1 MLATTIAPTPCPR
14 FTPAEATLSPMPNR
28 DGFAPTHV
36 PRVSFPVVPTKL
48 VSALPPFDPF
58 PCLRSQHGRPAMECD
73 IGFAERA
80 LVASGAAVVSVVLVN
95 VLDVTKVRL

>member
-1 MLATTIAPTPCPR
+1 
-14 FTPAEATLSPMPNR
+14 
-28 DGFAPTHV
+28 
-36 PRVSFPVVPTKL
+36 
-48 VSALPPFDPF
+48 
-58 PCLRSQHGRPAMECD
+58 MECD